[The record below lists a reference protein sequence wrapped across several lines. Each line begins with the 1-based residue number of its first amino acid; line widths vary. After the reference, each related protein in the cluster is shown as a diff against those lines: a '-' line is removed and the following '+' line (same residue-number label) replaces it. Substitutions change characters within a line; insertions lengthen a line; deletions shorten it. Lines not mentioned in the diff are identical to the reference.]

1 MEYITITELMRRL
14 NYQISSGGPYLWN
27 CYGKSAR
34 YMMFG
39 DIGDHDINLYA
50 ECVFDTNN
58 LEVYEIRFLHGKDEQ
73 GKTIQYVWRH
83 PEYKSAYRKEAALW
97 REAGDQPELPYKQLS
112 LTGVIDNITK
122 HIAIA

>member
-1 MEYITITELMRRL
+1 MESITITELMRRL
-14 NYQISSGGPYLWN
+14 NYQISNGGPYLWN

-34 YMMFG
+34 YMTFG
-39 DIGDHDINLYA
+39 DIGDNYINLYA

-58 LEVYEIRFLHGKDEQ
+58 LEVYELRFLHGKDEQ

-97 REAGDQPELPYKQLS
+97 REAGHQPELPYKQLS